1 MRALFGLILLAGLA
15 LAGAAVYLAQGY
27 IASTQAQLD
36 QERAARAKMGPVTEV
51 YVVNKPLNYGDPLT
65 KDDVQRI
72 SWPVNA
78 MPESIFKDEALLFP
92 ERESR
97 PRYVNRQMEAFEPV
111 LASRVTEPG
120 VQVGLVVSSG
130 MRAFAISVNA
140 QTGVSGFLQPGSYV
154 DVIWTG
160 NAEGGGLTR
169 QIESKLR
176 VIAVDQTAND
186 DGLSQAIVA
195 RTVTVEVTPQ
205 QVAILAQAQS
215 SGQLSLSMVG
225 LEDDQSA
232 DVTPV
237 DNAAITGVVAAAP
250 QPEAEVAKACFIKMR
265 KGPDV
270 VEIPIACT
278 N

>member
-1 MRALFGLILLAGLA
+1 MRLVFGLVLLVGLA
-15 LAGAAVYLAQGY
+15 LAGTAVYMAQGF
-27 IASTQAQLD
+27 IATTQAELE
-36 QERAARAKMGPVTEV
+36 QERAVRAQLGPTAAV
-51 YVVNKPLNYGDPLT
+51 YVVNKRLNYGDPLT
-65 KDDVQRI
+65 KADVQKI
-72 SWPVNA
+72 YWPANA
-78 MPESIFKDEALLFP
+78 LPETIFQDEALLFP
-92 ERESR
+92 EGETR
-97 PRYVNRQMEAFEPV
+97 PRYMNRQIEAFEPL

-120 VQVGLVVSSG
+120 VQVGLVVSKG

-160 NAEGGGLTR
+160 TAEGGGMTR
-169 QIESKLR
+169 QIENKLR

-186 DGLSQAIVA
+186 ASAGQAIVA

-225 LEDDQSA
+225 HQDEPDA

-237 DNAAITGVVAAAP
+237 DTADITGVVAAAP
-250 QPEAEVAKACFIKMR
+250 APQVQQAKSCSVRMR
-265 KGPDV
+265 KGQDV